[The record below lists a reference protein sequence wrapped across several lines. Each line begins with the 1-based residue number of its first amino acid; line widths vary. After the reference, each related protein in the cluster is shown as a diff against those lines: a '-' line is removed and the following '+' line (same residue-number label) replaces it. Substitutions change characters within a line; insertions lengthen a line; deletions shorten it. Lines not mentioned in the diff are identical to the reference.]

1 MAEQAYYRELAE
13 AYVLGYI
20 RRREWNVQPSSLI
33 DWGKEQE
40 LKMYHFKKKEYL
52 PRVRRVLG
60 FLKGTS
66 FENLLDVGS
75 GRGVFLFPF
84 MEEFSWIPVT
94 SIDILPERVE
104 FLENIHRGGI
114 EHLCPVEANLCEQPF
129 PENSFDVITLLEVLE
144 HIPDV
149 EKAVNAA
156 VNMARKYIVVSV
168 PSKPDNNPEHIH
180 LLTKEVLTELF
191 TKAGCRKLKFDG
203 VNGHLIMVASL

>member
-1 MAEQAYYRELAE
+1 M
-13 AYVLGYI
+13 
-20 RRREWNVQPSSLI
+20 
-33 DWGKEQE
+33 
-40 LKMYHFKKKEYL
+40 
-52 PRVRRVLG
+52 
-60 FLKGTS
+60 
-66 FENLLDVGS
+66 
-75 GRGVFLFPF
+75 
-84 MEEFSWIPVT
+84 T

-144 HIPDV
+144 HI
-149 EKAVNAA
+149 
-156 VNMARKYIVVSV
+156 
-168 PSKPDNNPEHIH
+168 H

>member
-1 MAEQAYYRELAE
+1 
-13 AYVLGYI
+13 
-20 RRREWNVQPSSLI
+20 
-33 DWGKEQE
+33 
-40 LKMYHFKKKEYL
+40 
-52 PRVRRVLG
+52 
-60 FLKGTS
+60 
-66 FENLLDVGS
+66 VGS